1 MKWDKNRDN
10 IIEMGIF
17 HSASIQIAS
26 FNCFIKFQLLI
37 IQKFYN
43 SIDFDFIKTFV
54 FELLEL
60 IL

>member
-10 IIEMGIF
+10 IIEMEIF

-26 FNCFIKFQLLI
+26 FNYFIKFQLLI